1 MNLIAAKALIFKLAE
16 QQAFIDL
23 QKTTLKNSRALSA
36 AFQDQGYRIVTG
48 GTDNH
53 QVVMDVSLKG
63 ITGKQAEDRLEAV
76 GIAMNRN
83 VVPSDEASPGK
94 VSGIRLGTSALA
106 ARGMG
111 PDHMAEIARMMDTAM
126 MNPDNQEMTDKVKA
140 RVLALCQ
147 AFPLKKHL

>member
-16 QQAFIDL
+16 KQAFIDL
-23 QKTTLKNSRALSA
+23 QKATLENARALST

-76 GIAMNRN
+76 GIIMNRN

-111 PDHMAEIARMMDTAM
+111 PDKMSEIAKLMDTAM
-126 MNPDNQEMTDKVKA
+126 MNPEEQDLINKVKDQ
-140 RVLALCQ
+140 VLNLCQ
-147 AFPLKKHL
+147 AFPLKKEI